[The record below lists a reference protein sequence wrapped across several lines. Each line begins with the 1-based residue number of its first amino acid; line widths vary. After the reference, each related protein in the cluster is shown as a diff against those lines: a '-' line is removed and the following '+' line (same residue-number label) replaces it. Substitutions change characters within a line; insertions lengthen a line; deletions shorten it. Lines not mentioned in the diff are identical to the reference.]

1 MRTVLSS
8 MIFSP
13 RLVRLLRRFP
23 PVVGMVVVMAV
34 SGCDVHEFPDPEPVP
49 VPKPPVPP
57 YPGHEPNVEV
67 RLTFDTEMPLFKL
80 MGMAPGGRNLIAR
93 SGTEMGMRHVAAFY
107 KADASKVFSR
117 DPDCTMVL
125 NSPLSDTPHHEFQLY
140 LERGEW
146 RVIVF
151 TDHVPTG
158 SHEDHYYVTADF
170 AAITHASRDNY
181 RGDTDMR
188 MAFTG
193 SADFSVREHAGRVE
207 SEVTVAMAPPQ
218 AKYRFISTDL
228 DVFLERETAFAAM
241 RNRAPGDIDL
251 SDYRVKVRYGG
262 YFPSVFNIFTDRP
275 ADSWLG
281 VSYPAKLSEIN
292 ETEAHVA
299 MDYVFVNHH
308 DTSVNA
314 GIEVYDSHGTL
325 ISQAGPFDIPLRRG
339 HVTMIK
345 GNFLTSKATGG
356 LGINPDFDGSFDIE
370 IK

>member
-1 MRTVLSS
+1 MRTVLLYKITRLQAAPVIRRALAVLTMVAV
-8 MIFSP
+8 MI
-13 RLVRLLRRFP
+13 L
-23 PVVGMVVVMAV
+23 

-49 VPKPPVPP
+49 MPQPPVPP
-57 YPGHEPNVEV
+57 VPEHEPNVEV

-80 MGMAPGGRNLIAR
+80 MEMAPGGRNLFAR
-93 SGTEMGMRHVAAFY
+93 SGSVMGMRHVAAFY
-107 KADASKVFSR
+107 RADASKEFSR
-117 DPDCTMVL
+117 EPERTLIL
-125 NSPLSDTPHHEFQLY
+125 NSALSENPRHEFMLY
-140 LERGEW
+140 LEPGLW

-151 TDHVPTG
+151 TDHVPEG
-158 SHEDHYYVTADF
+158 STADHYYITSDF
-170 AAITHASRDNY
+170 TAITHSSRENY

-193 SADFSVREHAGRVE
+193 TSDFSVVE
-207 SEVTVAMAPPQ
+207 PVSCGNEVEVAMAPPQ

-228 DVFLERETAFAAM
+228 DVFLERETASAAM
-241 RNRAPGDIDL
+241 RNRAPEDIDL

-262 YFPSVFNIFTDRP
+262 YFPSVFNIHTDRP

-281 VSYPAKLSEIN
+281 VSYSAQLSEIN
-292 ETEAHVA
+292 GNEAHVG

-314 GIEVYDSHGTL
+314 GIEVYDPDGKL

-339 HVTMIK
+339 HVTEVR
-345 GNFLTSKATGG
+345 GNFLTAKATGG
-356 LGINPDFDGSFDIE
+356 LGINPDFNGSFDIE

>member
-1 MRTVLSS
+1 MNRAVLHTTAAR
-8 MIFSP
+8 IRACAGLRHCFAA
-13 RLVRLLRRFP
+13 LALLAT
-23 PVVGMVVVMAV
+23 MAV
-34 SGCDVHEFPDPEPVP
+34 TPGCDVHELPDPEPVP
-49 VPKPPVPP
+49 APLPPVPP
-57 YPGHEPNVEV
+57 DPEHEPNVEV
-67 RLTFDTEMPLFKL
+67 SLVFDTEMPIFKH
-80 MGMAPGGRNLIAR
+80 MEMAPGGRNLLSRASAMGLRHIA
-93 SGTEMGMRHVAAFY
+93 SFY
-107 KADASKVFSR
+107 RADASKDFSR
-117 DPDCTMVL
+117 VPDVTLTL
-125 NSPLSDTPHHEFQLY
+125 NSPLSGMPRYDFELY
-140 LERGEW
+140 LAPGQW

-151 TDHVPTG
+151 TDHVPEG
-158 SHEDHYYVTADF
+158 SQADHYYITSDF
-170 AAITHASRDNY
+170 AAITHSSRENY

-193 SADFSVREHAGRVE
+193 TSDFIVE
-207 SEVTVAMAPPQ
+207 EPASRGGDVAVAMAPPQ

-228 DVFLERETAFAAM
+228 DVFLERETASAAL
-241 RNRAPGDIDL
+241 RNRAPGDIEL

-281 VSYPAKLSEIN
+281 VSYGASITELNDK
-292 ETEAHVA
+292 EAHMG

-314 GIEVYDSHGTL
+314 GLEVYGPDGKL

-339 HVTMIK
+339 HVTEVR
-345 GNFLTSKATGG
+345 GNFLTAKATGG

>member
-1 MRTVLSS
+1 MKAVSPSKL
-8 MIFSP
+8 FSP
-13 RLVRLLRRFP
+13 RWVRMLRRLSGA
-23 PVVGMVVVMAV
+23 VGIVAAMTVA
-34 SGCDVHEFPDPEPVP
+34 GCDVHEFPDPEPVP
-49 VPKPPVPP
+49 SPQPPVPP
-57 YPGHEPNVEV
+57 YPGHEPNVEI

-80 MGMAPGGRNLIAR
+80 MEMAPGGRNLLSR

-107 KADASKVFSR
+107 KADASKEFSR
-117 DPDCTMVL
+117 TPHCTMVL
-125 NSPLSDTPHHEFQLY
+125 NSPLSDTPHHEFRLY

-151 TDHVPTG
+151 TDHVPSG
-158 SHEDHYYVTADF
+158 SQDDHYYLTSDF

-193 SADFSVREHAGRVE
+193 TADFTVGEPAGRVE
-207 SEVTVAMAPPQ
+207 SEVTVGMAPPQ

-228 DVFLERETAFAAM
+228 DVFLERETASAAM
-241 RNRAPGDIDL
+241 RNRAPGDISL

-281 VSYPAKLSEIN
+281 VSYGASIAELNDK
-292 ETEAHVA
+292 EAHMG

-314 GIEVYDSHGTL
+314 GLEVYGPDGKL

-339 HVTMIK
+339 HVTEVR
-345 GNFLTSKATGG
+345 GNFLTAKATGG
-356 LGINPDFDGSFDIE
+356 LGIDPGFEDSFDIE